1 MPELFFSA
9 YLGLCIHKMYQNIR
23 KVNIWI
29 LTTDKE
35 DGRILNC
42 VKEQVLFGISK
53 RRRSTMKRRS
63 LKFIA
68 CAAIM
73 AMSLSVTACGG
84 SDDAAPA
91 TETEAADDA
100 AETETPAEDAAGD
113 DAAEAET
120 ETEAEPEA
128 EDAAEPETEE
138 AEDEGADTAAATG
151 ETVESLLNDPAVK
164 AQYEEAFAE
173 YEEQGMTVSVSATGN
188 ELMMSL
194 TFNDAS
200 QVTDEV
206 GAQLQAALDDDAMAS
221 VFSGLAGALD
231 SSVGGEAG
239 TCTYSVSYLDPDGNV
254 LAEKSYTAK

>member
-35 DGRILNC
+35 EGKILNC

-53 RRRSTMKRRS
+53 RRRSTMKRKS

-91 TETEAADDA
+91 AETEAADDA
-100 AETETPAEDAAGD
+100 AETETPAEDATGD

-120 ETEAEPEA
+120 ETEAEDE
-128 EDAAEPETEE
+128 AEPETEE
-138 AEDEGADTAAATG
+138 TEDEGADTAAATG

-164 AQYEEAFAE
+164 AQYEEKFAE
-173 YEEQGMTVSVSATGN
+173 YEEQGMTVSVSAKGN

-194 TFNDAS
+194 TFKDAS

-206 GAQLQAALDDDAMAS
+206 GEQLQAALDDDAMAS

>member
-35 DGRILNC
+35 EGRILNC

-84 SDDAAPA
+84 SDDAVPA
-91 TETEAADDA
+91 AETEAADDA
-100 AETETPAEDAAGD
+100 AETETPAEDATGD

-120 ETEAEPEA
+120 ETEAEDE
-128 EDAAEPETEE
+128 AEPETEE
-138 AEDEGADTAAATG
+138 TEDEGADTAAATG

-173 YEEQGMTVSVSATGN
+173 YEEQGMTVSVSAKGN

-194 TFNDAS
+194 TFKDAS

-206 GAQLQAALDDDAMAS
+206 GEQLQAALDDDAMAS

>member
-35 DGRILNC
+35 EGRILNC

-91 TETEAADDA
+91 AETEAADDA
-100 AETETPAEDAAGD
+100 AETETPADDATGD

-120 ETEAEPEA
+120 ETEAEDE
-128 EDAAEPETEE
+128 AEPETEE
-138 AEDEGADTAAATG
+138 TEDEGADTAAATG

-173 YEEQGMTVSVSATGN
+173 YEEQGMTVSVSAKGN

-194 TFNDAS
+194 TFKDAS

-206 GAQLQAALDDDAMAS
+206 GEQLQAALDDDAMAS

>member
-1 MPELFFSA
+1 
-9 YLGLCIHKMYQNIR
+9 MYQNIR

-35 DGRILNC
+35 EGKILNC

-91 TETEAADDA
+91 AETEAADDA
-100 AETETPAEDAAGD
+100 AETETPADDAAETETPAEDATGD
-113 DAAEAET
+113 DAAEAE
-120 ETEAEPEA
+120 
-128 EDAAEPETEE
+128 PETEE
-138 AEDEGADTAAATG
+138 TEVEGADTAAATG

-164 AQYEEAFAE
+164 AQYEEKFAE
-173 YEEQGMTVSVSATGN
+173 YEEQGMTVSVSAKGN

-194 TFNDAS
+194 TFKDAS

-206 GAQLQAALDDDAMAS
+206 GEQLQAALDDDAMAS